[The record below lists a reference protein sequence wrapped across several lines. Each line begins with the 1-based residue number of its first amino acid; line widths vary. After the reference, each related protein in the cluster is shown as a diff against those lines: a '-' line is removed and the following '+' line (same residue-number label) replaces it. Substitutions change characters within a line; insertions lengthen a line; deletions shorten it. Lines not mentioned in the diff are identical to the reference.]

1 MKDLDAQIGT
11 WSPDRAHEF
20 KIRGETFS
28 GTLGLDYEIV
38 VAYMSCLRS
47 IDERFQEALNALL
60 SAFLGPDEFTRFD
73 AWRIRQREAGN
84 PLTIF
89 EVTLIGAAVVEE
101 ETGRPTRASSGF
113 STGRET
119 NGDGSTAGSSSP
131 ATATAPPASLLAVS

>member
-20 KIRGETFS
+20 KIRGETFR

-38 VAYMSCLRS
+38 VAYMTCLRS

-60 SAFLGPDEFTRFD
+60 LAFLGADEFGRFD
-73 AWRIRQREAGN
+73 AWRVAQREAGN

-101 ETGRPTRASSGF
+101 ETGRPTRASSGS

-119 NGDGSTAGSSSP
+119 NGDGSTESSTSP
-131 ATATAPPASLLAVS
+131 VTTTAPPASLLAVS

>member
-20 KIRGETFS
+20 KIRGETFR

-60 SAFLGPDEFTRFD
+60 SAFLGDEEYGRFD
-73 AWRIRQREAGN
+73 AWRIRQRDEGN

-89 EVTLIGAAVVEE
+89 EATLIGSAGVEE
-101 ETGRPTRASSGF
+101 EAGRPTRASSGS

-119 NGDGSTAGSSSP
+119 NGDGSTGGSSSP
-131 ATATAPPASLLAVS
+131 ATATVPRPSLLAAS